1 MQDYAGLRT
10 ILLWIYG
17 GVCGIVKLS
26 EKQRRIRMDS
36 QEVVCYCAGVTKSQI
51 LEALDN
57 GARNLDDIK
66 QMTGACTIGRCKEL
80 SPTGK

>member
-1 MQDYAGLRT
+1 
-10 ILLWIYG
+10 
-17 GVCGIVKLS
+17 
-26 EKQRRIRMDS
+26 MDNR
-36 QEVVCYCAGVTKSQI
+36 EVICYCAGVTKAQI
-51 LEALDN
+51 LDN

>member
-1 MQDYAGLRT
+1 
-10 ILLWIYG
+10 
-17 GVCGIVKLS
+17 
-26 EKQRRIRMDS
+26 MDNR
-36 QEVVCYCAGVTKSQI
+36 EVVCYRAGVTKAQI

-80 SPTGK
+80 SPRRK